1 MTPEFSDSS
10 NTENRIAVRSNWDTR
25 FKALRTMSIIITIVA
40 VITGVAFAFGTV
52 SLLTSQLLTFYGS
65 LGVLWVLFMALT
77 GAITVL
83 FLLAFAEAIKVF
95 LAIEENTRW
104 TSEWVR
110 KSISHRSETTTPIA
124 R

>member
-1 MTPEFSDSS
+1 MSAEFNDNS
-10 NTENRIAVRSNWDTR
+10 NTENRIAVRGNWDSR
-25 FKALRTMSIIITIVA
+25 FRALRILSVTITIIAIITA
-40 VITGVAFAFGTV
+40 VAFAFGTV

-77 GAITVL
+77 GAITVV
-83 FLLAFAEAIKVF
+83 FLLAMAESIKVF

-110 KSISHRSETTTPIA
+110 KSISHRSDVTTPVGH
-124 R
+124 